1 MVCLLYC
8 YSVVHSFVCLLQN
21 HWHLN
26 EGRCQLLPSLLPT
39 KSFWVALCPSIE
51 NLFHRRRRS
60 RPPKNLFPKKL
71 LFQVGCRVFVSR
83 RSQSWKQIWPKLV
96 HCCASCEIFSRQHLC
111 AIFYPDEVHE
121 AHYRWLR
128 YLQGLKNMQN
138 ILVSN
143 KMLLSHFAILSM
155 LHCFSSSQLE
165 VCCES
170 KGFRYDR
177 VSDVVEN
184 GVSFASKILTH
195 NRMHWHWSK
204 IANLKASMPKI
215 SERV

>member
-1 MVCLLYC
+1 MSANTFIWFACCIVTQLFIHLICL
-8 YSVVHSFVCLLQN
+8 FVA
-21 HWHLN
+21 
-26 EGRCQLLPSLLPT
+26 ESLTFKWRTMSTFT
-39 KSFWVALCPSIE
+39 KFASNWYIDSFWVPFCPSIE
-51 NLFHRRRRS
+51 NLFHRCRRS
-60 RPPKNLFPKKL
+60 WPPKNLFPKKL

-83 RSQSWKQIWPKLV
+83 RSQSWKQIWPKLF

-128 YLQGLKNMQN
+128 YLQGLKNTQN
-138 ILVSN
+138 ILISN

-170 KGFRYDR
+170 KGFRYIYF
-177 VSDVVEN
+177 
-184 GVSFASKILTH
+184 G
-195 NRMHWHWSK
+195 
-204 IANLKASMPKI
+204 
-215 SERV
+215 